1 MKTFKS
7 YLNEEKVLELSE
19 EEFDKYIDTLS
30 DKELEELTEFIGGIA
45 RTAKKVLTAPVTIP
59 YKAAKAV
66 AKGVKNVATSTA
78 VKKTGSGIGKLAK
91 KSVVNKQGNFRF
103 STAGR
108 ADSAQAKLAKLKK
121 KAADRARLSK
131 AKAGIAALKK
141 KPRNK
146 STPGPKPKPG
156 STNEDEFK
164 PHIMWDPKTGKAYKA
179 EKPEDH
185 ERMKK
190 LGYTHEKPK
199 IKEDKQMFVYHIR
212 DCKQKEGN
220 IHARSQ
226 IEAQVKAKDNGFKMP
241 MSVTNKGVYDGKS

>member
-66 AKGVKNVATSTA
+66 ATGVKKVATSTA

-141 KPRNK
+141 KPRSK

-156 STNEDEFK
+156 SKPTN
-164 PHIMWDPKTGKAYKA
+164 
-179 EKPEDH
+179 
-185 ERMKK
+185 
-190 LGYTHEKPK
+190 
-199 IKEDKQMFVYHIR
+199 EDKQMFVYHIR